1 MALFWYM
8 VLGKRLVYESGTWF
22 WMTGQLN
29 DYSQLFQAILRYK
42 NFKTAD
48 FIGPLKG
55 ENALKPLFCNTCA
68 IITTY
73 QYILIILGN
82 FYIVSIWDL
91 YGPETAVTWH
101 SGRKN
106 VVKFTENISAK

>member
-1 MALFWYM
+1 MSGAACLIYQYGPNYDALKM
-8 VLGKRLVYESGTWF
+8 LL
-22 WMTGQLN
+22 QI
-29 DYSQLFQAILRYK
+29 ILRVK
-42 NFKTAD
+42 
-48 FIGPLKG
+48 
-55 ENALKPLFCNTCA
+55 NALKPLCWYTCA
-68 IITTY
+68 IMTSY

-106 VVKFTENISAK
+106 VVNFSENISAQ